1 MISCGVA
8 CLLEEEESWESFNAE
23 TLSDFVVDGCINLG
37 EVLRRVVLGE
47 GLSCLGVLRC
57 KTLAVTTIPI

>member
-1 MISCGVA
+1 M
-8 CLLEEEESWESFNAE
+8 NAE

-47 GLSCLGVLRC
+47 GLSSLGVLRC